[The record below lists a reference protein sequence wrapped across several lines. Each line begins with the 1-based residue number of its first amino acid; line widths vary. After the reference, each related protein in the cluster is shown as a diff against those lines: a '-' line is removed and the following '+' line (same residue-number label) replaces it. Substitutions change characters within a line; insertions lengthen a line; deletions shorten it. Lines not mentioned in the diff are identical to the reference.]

1 MKIEQDGEVK
11 LKKRNPANRLTALI
25 LGLILVVIIVVVAI
39 VVVIGNIKEAQ
50 LGLYVDGQRKSF
62 TEDTFRFMD
71 DRAYLYIDKRYSHI
85 SWL

>member
-39 VVVIGNIKEAQ
+39 VVVIAELFELVVELFALIEGFQDVVVLHSIFFVQ
-50 LGLYVDGQRKSF
+50 LLVFETKHSF
-62 TEDTFRFMD
+62 LVLF
-71 DRAYLYIDKRYSHI
+71 
-85 SWL
+85 